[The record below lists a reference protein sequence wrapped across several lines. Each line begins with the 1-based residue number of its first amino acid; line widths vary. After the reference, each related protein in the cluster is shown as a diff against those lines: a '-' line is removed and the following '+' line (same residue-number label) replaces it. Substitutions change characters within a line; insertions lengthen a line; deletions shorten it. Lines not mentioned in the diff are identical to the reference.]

1 MGFGNRGGALL
12 SLLLEK
18 YKMLYP
24 EILYKLLIVSIIPF
38 LYIFL
43 FGMMAYYFRDS
54 IVTFLEGHTGVI
66 TFIYIIWFFIPER
79 WTGMFQGPRYNV
91 VTTLL
96 LICAVLA
103 IGFHFGR
110 HRFKTDYSYAFYLY
124 HMVVINVI
132 RHMWIEKITSV
143 IEFVIVFLVAILLT
157 VFLGW
162 LSVSQV
168 DKKIGAKW
176 QKNLLSLCR

>member
-1 MGFGNRGGALL
+1 M
-12 SLLLEK
+12 
-18 YKMLYP
+18 MYP

-43 FGMMAYYFRDS
+43 FGMMTYYFRDS
-54 IVTFLEGHTGVI
+54 IVTFLEEHTGVI
-66 TFIYIIWFFIPER
+66 VLIYFVWSFIPEK
-79 WTGMFQGPRYNV
+79 WTGVFQGPRYNI

-96 LICAVLA
+96 LICAVFA
-103 IGFHFGR
+103 IGYHFGR
-110 HRFKTDYSYAFYLY
+110 HRFKIDYSYAFYLY

-132 RHMWIEKITSV
+132 RHMWIENITTAT
-143 IEFVIVFLVAILLT
+143 EFIIVFLVAVLST

-162 LSVSQV
+162 LSVSLV

-176 QKNLLSLCR
+176 QKGLLLRFCKE